1 MYMSFVKEEEEEELK
16 ESDQY
21 SDLAREMKN
30 KQTMEL
36 ERDAD
41 TNCNRCAQNSQQRI
55 GKRTGAIGNKTR
67 VETIQITT
75 FVGMIKSKFIAQF
88 PVDPFPR
95 PVMFALILSLC

>member
-1 MYMSFVKEEEEEELK
+1 MNFVVPAGHMVKLK

-21 SDLAREMKN
+21 SDLAREMKT

-41 TNCNRCAQNSQQRI
+41 TNSNRCAQNSQQRI

-75 FVGMIKSKFIAQF
+75 LLISARI
-88 PVDPFPR
+88 PR
-95 PVMFALILSLC
+95 RVLET